1 MLACSVSRFFDP
13 KKRKKSAKTA
23 RKSASLIFQNFYCF
37 FGFFVRFRS
46 GLFLAIIFPF
56 VNFFLNK
63 VNFYYTKR
71 LKNQKALLIFVFV
84 LCANCKNHGAKEGQ
98 KAPLLREI
106 ARPGHIASMNFF
118 LLSSLY
124 LVCAA
129 PHVCI
134 LAVND

>member
-1 MLACSVSRFFDP
+1 MQCVQIFRPQKAQEKCKNRK
-13 KKRKKSAKTA
+13 KKRQPYISKLLLLFWLFCTFQEWF
-23 RKSASLIFQNFYCF
+23 IFGNYFSFCE
-37 FGFFVRFRS
+37 
-46 GLFLAIIFPF
+46 
-56 VNFFLNK
+56 FFLNK